1 MKKIYT
7 TVLAIALMATSQAQ
21 TWTKISNVMD
31 SSQIKGI
38 AINNNQIIVAGS
50 NLASS
55 SKTDYALSNDG
66 GTTWAKLPTFSFAG
80 TYPMALPQNNLIL
93 SSAFISTNKLVS
105 NAWQNFSTSAFAF
118 AEFNNGTIIGGNPY
132 GTDTL
137 YYFNTA
143 GVKGAKLGSYK
154 TRLGFKYFN
163 AGTNNRFF
171 VCSTY
176 FSYID
181 PLNPTVKGIPATLD
195 GLAMTESSWQARNII
210 NMVKTSNGT
219 LVAIDAIGYGIMKST
234 DNGVNWITTNNMQG
248 TAFGSPSIQSIVKNT
263 NDDVFIL
270 NSNKVFKTTDYGVS
284 FTDVTGNLPTP
295 NSFRVELCMNASNEL
310 FCFVNANGSVDATK
324 SGIYKLTNINS
335 INDIYKNEIA
345 FNVYPNPSNSVI
357 NVECLSFT
365 KNPTTLEITNTL
377 GQVILLKTLTNN
389 NTQINISD
397 FVEGIYYITLKTDNK
412 TTTQKLIIN

>member
-1 MKKIYT
+1 MKKNYT
-7 TVLAIALMATSQAQ
+7 TLLALSITITSISQ
-21 TWTKISNVMD
+21 TWTKVSGIMD
-31 SSQIKGI
+31 SSQVKGI
-38 AINNNQIIVAGS
+38 AVNNNQIIVAGQNWAS
-50 NLASS
+50 NTL
-55 SKTDYALSNDG
+55 TDYALSNDG
-66 GTTWAKLPTFSFAG
+66 GNTWTKLPTFSFAG
-80 TYPMALPQNNLIL
+80 TYPMALPQNNLL
-93 SSAFISTNKLVS
+93 LVSATISTKKLVGS
-105 NAWQNFSTSAFAF
+105 AWQNFSSSAYSF
-118 AEFNNGTIIGGNPY
+118 AEFSNGTIVGGNPY
-132 GTDTL
+132 GTDTV
-137 YYFNTA
+137 YYFSTT
-143 GVKGAKLGSYK
+143 GVKGFKLGNFK
-154 TRLGFKYFN
+154 TRIGFKYFN
-163 AGTNNRFF
+163 GANNRLFF
-171 VCSTY
+171 CSNY

-181 PLNPTVKGIPATLD
+181 QSNPSVKNIPATLD

-219 LVAIDAIGYGIMKST
+219 LVAIDAIGYGIMKSI
-234 DNGVNWITTNNMQG
+234 DNGINWITTNNMQG
-248 TAFGSPSIQSIVKNT
+248 TAFNSPIIQSIVKNS

-295 NSFRVELCMNASNEL
+295 NSFRVELFMNASNEL
-310 FCFVNANGSVDATK
+310 FCFVNANGSVNATK

-365 KNPTTLEITNTL
+365 KNPTTVEITNTL
-377 GQVILLKTLTNN
+377 GQVILLKALTNN

-412 TTTQKLIIN
+412 TTTKKLMIN